1 MNVFFRSYRAFLPQS
16 RELPLS
22 ALSAQIPL
30 DFGGTGSVCGDMDE
44 KSRSAVSHKFA
55 ELTAVLEDATE
66 LAANGQ
72 SPTRGLSDL
81 QEDVDQLWELFFEG
95 IGLVSSIENLVR
107 AER

>member
-1 MNVFFRSYRAFLPQS
+1 M
-16 RELPLS
+16 
-22 ALSAQIPL
+22 
-30 DFGGTGSVCGDMDE
+30 DFCGTGSVCGDMDE

-55 ELTAVLEDATE
+55 EMTAVLEDATV

-72 SPTRGLSDL
+72 LPARGLSDL
-81 QEDVDQLWELFFEG
+81 QRDIDQLWELFFEG